1 MPPMRVA
8 FPFKSL
14 RVWCHHS
21 PHILTPLR
29 VLTNL
34 GRLLFRCL

>member
-14 RVWCHHS
+14 LAWCYRS

-29 VLTNL
+29 VQTNL
-34 GRLLFRCL
+34 NRLLFRCL